1 MLIDNTLILSEKQAV
16 LATATSTNVVDQ
28 TAAGNAHTHVALVV
42 RVDQTFAG
50 STAVK
55 IALETSGASDFGT
68 KKEVFSVS
76 LAASALVAGATA
88 VKAVLPAGLL
98 RYIRG
103 YYTVTGEGTAGKLSM
118 FITDAVDM

>member
-1 MLIDNTLILSEKQAV
+1 MLIDNTLVLSEGQAV
-16 LATATSTNVVDQ
+16 LATAASTNVVDQ
-28 TAAGNAHTHVALVV
+28 GAAGNAHSHAAFIV

-55 IALETSGASDFGT
+55 VALETSAASNFGT
-68 KKEVFSVS
+68 KKEVFAVS
-76 LAASALVAGATA
+76 LAAADLVAGATV

-103 YYTVTGEGTAGKLSM
+103 YYTVTGEGTAGKLSL

>member
-1 MLIDNTLILSEKQAV
+1 MLIDNSLVLSEGQSV
-16 LATATSTNVVDQ
+16 LATAASTNVIDQ
-28 TAAGNAHTHVALVV
+28 TAAGGAHTHAAFIV

-55 IALETSGASDFGT
+55 IALETSAASAFGT
-68 KKEVFSVS
+68 KKEVFATSV
-76 LAASALVAGATA
+76 AAADLVAGATV

-118 FITDAVDM
+118 YITEAVDL

>member
-1 MLIDNTLILSEKQAV
+1 MLIDNTLVLSEKQSV
-16 LATATSTNVVDQ
+16 LSTAASTNVVDQ
-28 TAAGNAHTHVALVV
+28 QAAGGAHTHAAFVV
-42 RVDQTFAG
+42 RVDETFAG

-55 IALETSGASDFGT
+55 IALETSAASNFGT
-68 KKEVFSVS
+68 KKEVFATS
-76 LAASALVAGATA
+76 LAASALVAGATV

-103 YYTVTGEGTAGKLSM
+103 YYTVTGTGTAGKLSL

>member
-1 MLIDNTLILSEKQAV
+1 MLIDNTLVLSEEQSV
-16 LATATSTNVVDQ
+16 LATAASTNVVDQ
-28 TAAGNAHTHVALVV
+28 TAAGNAHTHAAFVV

-55 IALETSGASDFGT
+55 IALETSAASNFGT

-76 LAASALVAGATA
+76 LAASALVAGATV

-103 YYTVTGEGTAGKLSM
+103 YYTVTGEGTAGKLSL

>member
-1 MLIDNTLILSEKQAV
+1 MLIDNTLVLSEEQAV
-16 LATATSTNVVDQ
+16 LATAASTHVVDQ
-28 TAAGNAHTHVALVV
+28 TAAGNAHGHVALVV

-55 IALETSGASDFGT
+55 IALETSAASNFGT
-68 KKEVFSVS
+68 KKEVFAVS
-76 LAASALVAGATA
+76 LAASALVAGATV
-88 VKAVLPAGLL
+88 VKTVLPIGLL
-98 RYIRG
+98 RYLRG